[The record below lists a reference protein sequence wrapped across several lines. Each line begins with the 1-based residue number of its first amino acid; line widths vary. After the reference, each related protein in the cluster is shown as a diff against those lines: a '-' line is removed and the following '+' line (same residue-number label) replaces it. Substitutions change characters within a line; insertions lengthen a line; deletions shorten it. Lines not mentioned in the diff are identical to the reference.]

1 MNKTKHVA
9 ATVITTALVLLGV
22 TAPPALAGDGYKIA
36 GLVADKWTVGAMS
49 QTGEWYVW
57 GKRTLDPTKP
67 VRQLEPV
74 VSEPKGSDL
83 PTLPVQKFEKTSG
96 LGNIGVDS
104 LGYVYCTSY
113 SKNYMEEPE
122 GLNYNNFKQAD
133 TSICPDGDWGQV
145 SFFNDKK
152 IKYVASNSTGGFW
165 VANDTTIWGWGHQ
178 TSGALGIKP
187 QDRSQT
193 SPLRR
198 IVGVGVNDTPTR
210 IVQTS
215 LINAP
220 AIVNDKFESVSLSDF
235 YQQRANP
242 LEQALRKYVGIPIDS
257 DQDYK
262 STNIASEETAGFY
275 FVNEGGKL
283 KIRDVQHRPSTDH
296 GGVLTGSG
304 KRLVDDD
311 SILGEGIVEGLPD
324 TTNLKQ
330 LYFTSS
336 FALAVVG
343 SRTYIWGA
351 QDDGSSHEKSFV
363 SRMFT
368 TPHTVSSCGTSE
380 RGWMSGCFIAHAPE
394 DITSKLDGSVPVIG
408 GVHIRGG
415 ADDGLIRVVAANGK
429 EYSFDAVKGY
439 SSRNLGNVGS
449 PRQIRE
455 ISGYEVNSEGASSFC
470 GIYTDGTGFLA
481 DNSETNFVVKTF
493 TGRGGGQFLSV
504 GGVPGLG
511 GCQYTYTG
519 KFTDDIS
526 WNKILNRV
534 DYKPTAYT
542 DKAPQ
547 DLNGHVVQASYN
559 GSHPRLFLADFAEGR
574 FAYGAGTFWGYDV
587 YGNSILDEN
596 ANTVGTP
603 RQQHTGGFVSKFAP
617 ITSLHP
623 EITVNYNGAFLE
635 VVDQSNGE
643 GYMPGTFLDYTVV
656 QDGHEYGKE
665 SPLFD
670 AGKDKFTDP
679 LGSGVDSHLINIA
692 RWAGL
697 PAKES
702 TVTVTTKLR
711 DNVTTCTNGLCFA
724 TVKDSSPTLQ
734 VVSAETDVSGKY
746 KVVLELDRADS
757 SALLQGTTVKA
768 KTPDGVVYKTDWGSA
783 ACGMDFNKNW
793 LQKSVAGCTT
803 EPIEIIATGELIDKT
818 KPADIVFYASNP
830 LHEFKEPAGQTCPD
844 GVKYCVVAK
853 VPTAPGDINQIEPS
867 MTPVSIDPDGAVN
880 YELKLTN
887 NNKKLSTP
895 VFDLGMEAIGSN
907 NIKDADGSVS
917 KPNTEIF
924 DYPATVKVP
933 AINAGETWTG
943 TMKVKPKTG
952 VEFVRD
958 VSIAGLCFYKPF
970 SKKYCA
976 DPLLSWRKTP
986 RVEGGGS
993 LSAPSWS
1000 INTGFNNSSGLEY
1013 LTIDDAS
1020 PATFADGTKKHVIG
1034 KKEAGP
1040 VVVTAPA
1047 QNGPLTIPVTL
1058 YAPFYVDTFNLNLVD
1073 GSRLDAKLVPDGVTK
1088 DGKKAKFVL
1097 NVTNTGTGDSPALTW
1112 GLSMGDTYK
1121 GNPVFA
1127 EGFTEVDIT
1136 AGGTSQAATSS
1147 TWTPGAIKPGE
1158 SKQVTVLVD
1167 KGAAESP
1174 IDTWLQAG
1182 PQGRDCPG
1190 GAGCARINIGDVQA
1204 VLSSPEMLPAP
1215 GQEGTWVL
1223 KLSNLTEGDAFDVV
1237 VVSADSGDGSD
1248 LWQPKFV
1255 DPDGDEGPVKVS
1267 ADGKTVTVPKIAAGA
1282 TIGVNI
1288 LAQVKGGV
1296 SLQDG
1301 VKHTVRVSTLLSK
1314 TASKDTE
1321 VKDTSQLQVDLVDGG
1336 GEVVYGQPHTWKATI
1351 KNPTDK
1357 PVTGV
1362 KVEFSAS
1369 EHMKDL
1375 KLEGIDGTTWN
1386 VGDLAKGE
1394 TKTITLTATPVEDP
1408 SGKWTISGKAS
1419 STLLPTLDGCKA
1431 NEGLDA
1437 DDDRCDIVHVAPAG
1451 KLLVHA
1457 SVEGEP
1463 KAGEKALVKV
1473 TVQGPASG
1481 AKNILIKTG
1490 KGKWVKGK
1498 FPAGTTGDDTS
1509 WTIPEL
1515 GAGEKKTATIEVQ
1528 TGPDDVSIMVK
1539 VGKKLDP
1546 CVPNDDLSSDN
1557 DECDVAETKLGNG
1570 AKFDASTTLVKGDKA
1585 KAGQPV
1591 EWKIT
1596 IKNTGVST
1604 ADMKA
1609 TVANTPGMEGAKIVN
1624 ASKGKTVDKA
1634 WNIEKLQPGGE
1645 ATATIS
1651 MLAPAGMNRVE
1662 GSLNVAGGAQATIIS
1677 FKVDLTLPPAV
1688 PKVDVSTKWLRKDGT
1703 KDVWQVKVTN
1713 PGPGEATGIRIQ
1725 TGARD
1730 PEWGTPTVGEIRS
1743 NEWVLDQLP
1752 AGDSATV
1759 ELKTVG
1765 QDTVTV
1771 WANGGDRPTPPD
1783 GCGLESACS
1792 TGTIPDP
1799 TPAGVVVSKK
1809 YVDTTSV
1816 GDVWQITVKNVGAET
1831 AKDIQ
1836 IVDTIPGASW
1846 GVPTVGT
1853 IDSGMWQIGLLPA
1866 GGEATVQV
1874 TTNGVD
1880 SNQAY
1885 AQTRAGRDP
1894 GDCTEACAKTIRPKP
1909 DNNKGI
1915 PAGVKVSK
1923 AWQSKDKAGGD
1934 VWTVTVTNTNTTPV
1948 TDIKVRDTV
1957 KGATFA
1963 PTPRIGKI
1971 VDGAWVIDLLPAG
1984 QIVTNLV
1991 TTKGVDS
1998 NLAYVE
2004 TNEGRPGIVDA
2015 QSCADEGCAVA
2026 ATPVGKIPDTV
2037 KVTKTFTKTVD
2048 GVDVWQVTVTNTGS
2062 KPVANVTVVDA
2073 VKDATWV
2080 KTGGIT
2086 VDGNRATLGT
2096 LPAGGTKQLQVKTR
2110 NVGEN
2115 FAWVE
2120 TGGQRTVS
2128 SAGDCVAACGAAKKP
2143 KPTDPLSKIMLK
2155 AGEATQSEKNLS
2167 WQVTVTNNG
2176 AAPVEGVNIRVSLP
2190 LDNLRIETSASG
2202 TGRGKPGVSNVP
2214 VSNVVPTGGGAGMAT
2229 AWSKPENGGGSGM
2242 ATGVET
2248 GATQALQTGEK
2259 TVSKTLTLPVGD
2271 TTVTVSGT
2279 RVSDGPVSGPV
2290 WVGDKTVPTNCT
2302 GSCVVLSASGVKKDE
2317 SRPSQS
2323 PSPEVSNPGT
2333 VDNNDSGDS
2342 NGSGSDTAA
2351 DGQDTGF
2358 GGAGIQGAS
2367 PIAGGGSGGGLA
2379 VTGANVETL
2388 TPWILFLLSNGLI
2401 VVWRAR
2407 CRNVRKTSRTQ

>member
-1 MNKTKHVA
+1 MNKTKRTA
-9 ATVITTALVLLGV
+9 ATVIATALVLLGV
-22 TAPPALAGDGYKIA
+22 SAPPALAGDGYKIA

-57 GKRTLDPTKP
+57 GKRTFDPTKP

-74 VSEPKGSDL
+74 VSEPNISLPSVL
-83 PTLPVQKFEKTSG
+83 PTKTFKTASG
-96 LGNIGVDS
+96 IGNIGIDATGS
-104 LGYVYCTSY
+104 VYCTSL
-113 SKNYMEEPE
+113 SKEYTEEPE

-133 TSICPDGDWGQV
+133 TSICPYGDWGQV

-165 VANDTTIWGWGHQ
+165 AANDTTIWGWGHQ

-187 QDRSQT
+187 QDRSKN

-198 IVGVGVNDTPTR
+198 IVGVGASNRPAR

-215 LINAP
+215 FLNAP
-220 AIVNDKFESVSLSDF
+220 TIVNEKFESVSLSDF
-235 YQQRANP
+235 YQHRADP
-242 LEQALRKYVGIPIDS
+242 AEQAAHKYVGVPLDS

-283 KIRDVQHRPSTDH
+283 KIRDVQDRRSTDH
-296 GGVLTGSG
+296 GAVLTGGGNELFSG
-304 KRLVDDD
+304 DK
-311 SILGEGIVEGLPD
+311 ILGEGTVEGLPD

-330 LYFTSS
+330 LYFTST
-336 FALAVVG
+336 FALATIG
-343 SRTYIWGA
+343 ARTYIWGA
-351 QDDGSSHEKSFV
+351 QDDGSFHDKSFV

-368 TPHTVSSCGTSE
+368 TPHTVSYCGNSK
-380 RGWMSGCFIAHAPE
+380 GSSMSGCFIAHAPE
-394 DITSKLDGSVPVIG
+394 DITSKLDGSVPVVG

-415 ADDGLIRVVAANGK
+415 ATTGLIRVVAANGK

-449 PRQIRE
+449 PKPIRE
-455 ISGYEVNSEGASSFC
+455 ISGYDVDSEGASSFC

-481 DNSETNFVVKTF
+481 DKDHTNFGVKTF
-493 TGRGGGQFLSV
+493 AGRDGGQFLSV
-504 GGVPGLG
+504 GGTNIG

-526 WNKILNRV
+526 WNRV
-534 DYKPTAYT
+534 LGRVEYKPTAHT
-542 DKAPQ
+542 VDAPSE
-547 DLNGHVVQASYN
+547 LNGHVVQASYN
-559 GSHPRLFLADFAEGR
+559 GNHPRLFMADFAEGR
-574 FAYGAGTFWGYDV
+574 FVYGAGSFRAYDV

-596 ANTVGTP
+596 ANTVGVP

-617 ITSLHP
+617 ITSLYP
-623 EITVNYNGAFLE
+623 RIEVQYNLAHIN

-643 GYMPGTFLDYTVV
+643 GYMPGTFLDYTVT
-656 QDGHEYGKE
+656 QDGIEYGKE
-665 SPLFD
+665 TPLFD
-670 AGKDKFTDP
+670 AGKDKMTDP
-679 LGSGVDSHLINIA
+679 WGSGVDSHSIDVV

-702 TVTVTTKLR
+702 TVSVTTKIR
-711 DNVTTCTNGLCFA
+711 DNVTTCTNGQCFA

-734 VVSAETDVSGKY
+734 VVSAETDTSGRY

-757 SALLQGTTVKA
+757 AALLQGTTVTA
-768 KTPDGVVYKTDWGSA
+768 KTPDGAVSSTDWENAG
-783 ACGMDFNKNW
+783 CGRSNTEKEWVQRGTSTD
-793 LQKSVAGCTT
+793 CTT
-803 EPIEIIATGELIDKT
+803 EPIEIVATGQLADKT
-818 KPADIVFYASNP
+818 KPTDVVFYASNP
-830 LHEFKEPAGQTCPD
+830 LHKFPEPDGQECPD

-867 MTPVSIDPDGAVN
+867 MAPVSIDPDGAVN
-880 YELKLTN
+880 YELKLVN
-887 NNKKLSTP
+887 NNAKLSTP
-895 VFDLGMEAIGSN
+895 VFDLGMELSGSSEV
-907 NIKDADGSVS
+907 KDAGESVS
-917 KPNTEIF
+917 KPNSEVF
-924 DYPATVKVP
+924 DYPETVKVP
-933 AINAGETWTG
+933 AIRAGEKWVG
-943 TMKVKPKTG
+943 TFKLKPKIG
-952 VEFVRD
+952 VELVGD
-958 VSIAGLCFYKPF
+958 VSIWGLCFYEPF

-976 DPLLSWRKTP
+976 EPLRSERNTP
-986 RVEGGGS
+986 RFEGGGS

-1000 INTGFNNSSGLEY
+1000 INVSRNNSSGLEY

-1047 QNGPLTIPVTL
+1047 QNGPLTVPVTL
-1058 YAPFYVDTFNLNLVD
+1058 YAPFYVGKFNLNLVD
-1073 GSRLDAKLVPDGVTK
+1073 ASRLDAKLTPDGVTK
-1088 DGKKAKFVL
+1088 DGKRAKFVL
-1097 NVTNTGTGDSPALTW
+1097 NVTNTGTGDSPVLTW

-1136 AGGTSQAATSS
+1136 AGGTSQAATSP
-1147 TWTPGAIKPGE
+1147 TWAPGAIKPGE

-1182 PQGRDCPG
+1182 PQGRTCPG
-1190 GAGCARINIGDVQA
+1190 GAGCARLNIGDVQA

-1215 GQEGTWVL
+1215 GKEGTWVL
-1223 KLSNLTEGDAFDVV
+1223 QLSNTTKGDAYDVT

-1255 DPDGDEGPVKVS
+1255 DPDGEEGPIVVS
-1267 ADGKTVTVPKIAAGA
+1267 PDGKTVTVPKIAAGA
-1282 TIGVNI
+1282 TVGVNI

-1301 VKHTVRVSTLLSK
+1301 VKHTVRVSSLLSK
-1314 TASKDTE
+1314 TADKDTE
-1321 VKDTSQLQVDLVDGG
+1321 VKDTSQLLIDLVDGG

-1362 KVEFSAS
+1362 KIEFTTSQN
-1369 EHMKDL
+1369 MKDL
-1375 KLEGIDGTTWN
+1375 KLEGVDGTTWN
-1386 VGDLAKGE
+1386 VGDMAKGE
-1394 TKTITLTATPVEDP
+1394 TKTITLTATPIEDP
-1408 SGKWTISGKAS
+1408 SGVWTISGKAS

-1437 DDDRCDIVHVAPAG
+1437 DDDRCDIIHVAPAG

-1457 SVEGEP
+1457 IVEGEP
-1463 KAGEKALVKV
+1463 KAGEKAIVKV
-1473 TVQGPASG
+1473 SVKGPAGG
-1481 AKNILIKTG
+1481 AKNVLIKTG
-1490 KGKWVKGK
+1490 KGKWVK
-1498 FPAGTTGDDTS
+1498 FPEGTTGDDAS

-1515 GAGEKKTATIEVQ
+1515 KPGEQKTATIEVQ
-1528 TGPDDVSIMVK
+1528 TGPDDMSVEVK

-1546 CVPNDDLSSDN
+1546 CMPNDDLSSDG
-1557 DECDVAETKLGNG
+1557 DECDVAEAKLGNG

-1591 EWKIT
+1591 EWKIS

-1609 TVANTPGMEGAKIVN
+1609 TVANTPGMEGAKIVD

-1634 WNIEKLQPGGE
+1634 WSIEKLQPGGE
-1645 ATATIS
+1645 ATATIT

-1677 FKVDLTLPPAV
+1677 FKVDLTLPPTV

-1713 PGPGEATGIRIQ
+1713 PGPEEATSIRIQ
-1725 TGARD
+1725 TGAKN
-1730 PEWGTPTVGEIRS
+1730 PEWGTPTVGEIRG
-1743 NEWVLDQLP
+1743 NEWALDRLP

-1759 ELKTVG
+1759 ELKTSG
-1765 QDTVTV
+1765 QDNVTV
-1771 WANGGDRPTPPD
+1771 WANGGNRPTPPD
-1783 GCGLESACS
+1783 GCGTEAACS

-1799 TPAGVVVSKK
+1799 TPAGIDVSKK
-1809 YVDTTSV
+1809 YVDTTSG
-1816 GDVWQITVKNVGAET
+1816 GDVWQITVKNTGNGP
-1831 AKDIQ
+1831 AKNIQ
-1836 IVDTIPGASW
+1836 IVDTVPGASW
-1846 GVPTVGT
+1846 GTPTVGN
-1853 IDSGMWQIGLLPA
+1853 IDSGVWQIGLLPA

-1874 TTNGVD
+1874 TTRGAD

-1885 AQTRAGRDP
+1885 AQNMPGRDP
-1894 GDCTEACAKTIRPKP
+1894 GDCTQACAKTIKPKP
-1909 DNNKGI
+1909 EDNKGV
-1915 PAGVKVSK
+1915 PVGVKVSK
-1923 AWQSKDKAGGD
+1923 TWQSKDKTGD

-1948 TDIKVRDTV
+1948 ADIKIRDTV

-1963 PTPRIGKI
+1963 PNPRIGKI
-1971 VDGAWVIDLLPAG
+1971 VGDTWVIDTLPAG

-2004 TNEGRPGIVDA
+2004 TSEGRPGIVDA
-2015 QSCADEGCAVA
+2015 QSCTDEGCATA
-2026 ATPVGKIPDTV
+2026 STPAGKIPDTV
-2037 KVTKTFTKTVD
+2037 KVTKTFTKTQD
-2048 GVDVWQVTVTNTGS
+2048 GVDVWTVTVTNTGS
-2062 KPVANVTVVDA
+2062 KPVTGVVVVDA

-2080 KTGGIT
+2080 KTSGVT
-2086 VDGNRATLGT
+2086 VEGNRATLGT
-2096 LPAGGTKQLQVKTR
+2096 LPAGGTKQLQVKTK
-2110 NVGEN
+2110 NVAEN

-2120 TGGQRTVS
+2120 TGGQRKIS
-2128 SAGDCVAACGAAKKP
+2128 SVGDCVASCGAAKKP
-2143 KPTDPLSKIMLK
+2143 KPTDPLSKIVLK
-2155 AGEATQSEKNLS
+2155 AGEATQSGKDLS
-2167 WQVTVTNNG
+2167 WRVTVTNSG
-2176 AAPVEGVNIRVSLP
+2176 TTPVEGANIRVALP
-2190 LDNLRIETSASG
+2190 LDNLRIDSG
-2202 TGRGKPGVSNVP
+2202 TPGTGGGKPSMSSVP
-2214 VSNVVPTGGGAGMAT
+2214 VVGRTPTGGGAGMAT

-2242 ATGVET
+2242 ATGAET
-2248 GATQALQTGEK
+2248 GTTQALQTGGK

-2279 RVSDGPVSGPV
+2279 RVSDGPVSGPI
-2290 WVGDKTVPTNCT
+2290 WVGDATVPTNCA
-2302 GSCVVLSASGVKKDE
+2302 GSCTVLSAPGAKKKDE
-2317 SRPSQS
+2317 PQPSQS
-2323 PSPEVSNPGT
+2323 PTPDTSNPEATG
-2333 VDNNDSGDS
+2333 NNSD
-2342 NGSGSDTAA
+2342 GSGSDTGTTG
-2351 DGQDTGF
+2351 GQATEF

-2367 PIAGGGSGGGLA
+2367 PVSGGGSGGGLA
-2379 VTGANVETL
+2379 VTGANIETL
-2388 TPWILFLLSNGLI
+2388 TPWILFLLCNGLI
-2401 VVWRAR
+2401 VVWRTR
-2407 CRNVRKTSRTQ
+2407 RRNVEKLSRTQ

>member
-22 TAPPALAGDGYKIA
+22 SAPPALAGDGYKIA

-57 GKRTLDPTKP
+57 GKRTLDPSKP

-74 VSEPKGSDL
+74 VSEPKISLPSVL
-83 PTLPVQKFEKTSG
+83 PTKTFKTASG
-96 LGNIGVDS
+96 IGNIGIDATGS
-104 LGYVYCTSY
+104 VYCTSL
-113 SKNYMEEPE
+113 SKEYTEEPE
-122 GLNYNNFKQAD
+122 GLNFNNFKQAD
-133 TSICPDGDWGQV
+133 TSVCPYGDWGWV
-145 SFFNDKK
+145 SFFNGKN

-165 VANDTTIWGWGHQ
+165 AANDTTIWGWGHQ
-178 TSGALGIKP
+178 TSGSLGLKP
-187 QDRSQT
+187 ST
-193 SPLRR
+193 ATPSPLRR
-198 IVGVGVNDTPTR
+198 IVGTGDLKPTR
-210 IVQTS
+210 IIQTS
-215 LINAP
+215 FLNAP
-220 AIVNDKFESVSLSDF
+220 TIVNDKFESASLSDF
-235 YQQRANP
+235 YRHRADP
-242 LEQALRKYVGIPIDS
+242 TWQIAQKYVGVPLDAN
-257 DQDYK
+257 QDYK
-262 STNIASEETAGFY
+262 STELSTDETAGFY

-283 KIRDVQHRPSTDH
+283 KIRDVQGRRRTDH
-296 GGVLTGSG
+296 GAVLTGTG
-304 KRLVDDD
+304 DETAYYD
-311 SILGEGIVEGLPD
+311 SIFGEGTVAGLPD
-324 TTNLKQ
+324 TTSLKQ
-330 LYFTSS
+330 LYFTSN
-336 FALAVVG
+336 FALAVIG
-343 SRTYIWGA
+343 GRTYIWGA
-351 QDDGSSHEKSFV
+351 QDDGIFHRKDFV

-368 TPHTVSSCGTSE
+368 TPHTVSHCGHSVSSLF
-380 RGWMSGCFIAHAPE
+380 MAGCFIAHAPE
-394 DITSKLDGSVPVIG
+394 DITSKLDGSVPVVG

-415 ADDGLIRVVAANGK
+415 ADDGLIRVVGVNGK

-449 PRQIRE
+449 PKRIRE
-455 ISGYEVNSEGASSFC
+455 ISGYDVDSEGGSSFC
-470 GIYTDGTGFLA
+470 GIYADGTGFLA
-481 DNSETNFVVKTF
+481 DKDSTNFEVKTF
-493 TGRGGGQFLSV
+493 TGRGGGQFLTV
-504 GGVPGLG
+504 GGANIG

-526 WNKILNRV
+526 WSQTSNRIV
-534 DYKPTAYT
+534 YKPTAYT
-542 DKAPQ
+542 DDAPQ

-559 GSHPRLFLADFAEGR
+559 GHHPRLFMADFAEGR
-574 FAYGAGTFWGYDV
+574 FVYGAGGFRTYDV

-596 ANTVGTP
+596 ANTARQP

-623 EITVNYNGAFLE
+623 EITVAYNRAHIR
-635 VVDQSNGE
+635 VKDQSNGE
-643 GYMPGTFLDYTVV
+643 GYMPGTILDYTVV
-656 QDGHEYGKE
+656 QDGIEYGKE

-670 AGKDKFTDP
+670 AGKEKMTES
-679 LGSGVDSHLINIA
+679 LGSEGLSHVIDIA
-692 RWAGL
+692 KWAKL
-697 PAKES
+697 PAKEA

-746 KVVLELDRADS
+746 KVVLKLDRADS
-757 SALLQGTTVKA
+757 AALLQGTTVRA
-768 KTPDGVVYKTDWGSA
+768 KTPDGVVYKTDWKNSG
-783 ACGMDFNKNW
+783 CGMVSEKNW
-793 LQKSVAGCTT
+793 VQRGEGTDCTSK
-803 EPIEIIATGELIDKT
+803 PIELVATGELIDKT

-830 LHEFKEPAGQTCPD
+830 LHEFKEPTGQACPD

-867 MTPVSIDPDGAVN
+867 IAPVSIDPDGAVN
-880 YELKLTN
+880 YELKLVN

-895 VFDLGMEAIGSN
+895 VFDLGMELNGSS
-907 NIKDADGSVS
+907 NIKEAGESVR
-917 KPNTEIF
+917 KPSSEIF

-943 TMKVKPKTG
+943 TVKVKPKTG
-952 VEFVRD
+952 VELVGD
-958 VSIAGLCFYKPF
+958 ASISGLCFYQPF

-976 DPLLSWRKTP
+976 DPLISLRKTP
-986 RVEGGGS
+986 RFEGGGS

-1000 INTGFNNSSGLEY
+1000 INISGNNFSGLEY

-1040 VVVTAPA
+1040 VVVKAPA
-1047 QNGPLTIPVTL
+1047 QNGPLTVPVTL

-1097 NVTNTGTGDSPALTW
+1097 NVTNTGTGDSPTLTW

-1121 GNPVFA
+1121 GSPVFA

-1136 AGGTSQAATSS
+1136 AGGTSQAVTSS

-1204 VLSSPEMLPAP
+1204 VLSSPDMLPAP

-1223 KLSNLTEGDAFDVV
+1223 QLSNLTEGDAFDVV

-1255 DPDGDEGPVKVS
+1255 DPDGDEGPIVV
-1267 ADGKTVTVPKIAAGA
+1267 APDGKTVTVPKIAAGA
-1282 TIGVNI
+1282 TVGVNI

-1314 TASKDTE
+1314 TANKDTE
-1321 VKDTSQLQVDLVDGG
+1321 AKDTSQLQVDLVDGG

-1419 STLLPTLDGCKA
+1419 STLLPTLDGCRA

-1473 TVQGPASG
+1473 TVQGPAGG
-1481 AKNILIKTG
+1481 AKNVLIKTS
-1490 KGKWVKGK
+1490 KGQWVKGK

-1515 GAGEKKTATIEVQ
+1515 GAGEKKTALIEVQ
-1528 TGPDDVSIMVK
+1528 TGPDDVSVTVK

-1634 WNIEKLQPGGE
+1634 WSIEKLQPGGE

-1703 KDVWQVKVTN
+1703 KDVWRVKVTN
-1713 PGPGEATGIRIQ
+1713 PGPEEATNIRIQ

-1743 NEWVLDQLP
+1743 NEWVLDRLP

-1783 GCGLESACS
+1783 GCGTEAACS

-1809 YVDTTSV
+1809 YVDATSA
-1816 GDVWQITVKNVGAET
+1816 GDVWQITVKNTGSET

-1836 IVDTIPGASW
+1836 VVDSVPGASW

-1853 IDSGMWQIGLLPA
+1853 IDSGVWQIGLLPA

-1874 TTNGVD
+1874 TTSGTD

-1885 AQTRAGRDP
+1885 AQSRAGRDP
-1894 GDCTEACAKTIRPKP
+1894 GDCTEACAKTVRPKP

-1923 AWQSKDKAGGD
+1923 AWQSKDNTGGD

-1948 TDIKVRDTV
+1948 TDIRIRDTV

-2004 TNEGRPGIVDA
+2004 TNDGRPGIVDA

-2026 ATPVGKIPDTV
+2026 ATPAGKIPDTV
-2037 KVTKTFTKTVD
+2037 KVTKTFVKTQD

-2062 KPVANVTVVDA
+2062 KPVAGVTVVDA

-2080 KTGGIT
+2080 KTGGVT

-2110 NVGEN
+2110 NVSEN

-2167 WQVTVTNNG
+2167 WQVTVTNSG
-2176 AAPVEGVNIRVSLP
+2176 TTPVPGVNIRVSLP

-2214 VSNVVPTGGGAGMAT
+2214 VSNVVSTGGGAGMAT
-2229 AWSKPENGGGSGM
+2229 AWSKPEGGGSGM

-2279 RVSDGPVSGPV
+2279 RVGDGPVSGPV

-2317 SRPSQS
+2317 PRPSQS

-2342 NGSGSDTAA
+2342 NGSGSDTAT

-2367 PIAGGGSGGGLA
+2367 PISGGGSGGGLA

-2388 TPWILFLLSNGLI
+2388 TPWILFLLANGLI

-2407 CRNVRKTSRTQ
+2407 RRNVEKTSRTQ

>member
-74 VSEPKGSDL
+74 VSEPNISLPSVL
-83 PTLPVQKFEKTSG
+83 PTKTFKTASG
-96 LGNIGVDS
+96 IGNIGIDATGS
-104 LGYVYCTSY
+104 VYCTSL
-113 SKNYMEEPE
+113 SKEYTEEPE
-122 GLNYNNFKQAD
+122 GLNFNNFKQAD
-133 TSICPDGDWGQV
+133 TSVCPYGDWGWV
-145 SFFNDKK
+145 SFFNGKN

-165 VANDTTIWGWGHQ
+165 AANDTTIWGWGHQ
-178 TSGALGIKP
+178 TSGSLGLKP
-187 QDRSQT
+187 ST
-193 SPLRR
+193 TTPSPLRR
-198 IVGVGVNDTPTR
+198 IAGTSDLKPTR
-210 IVQTS
+210 IIQTS
-215 LINAP
+215 FLNAP
-220 AIVNDKFESVSLSDF
+220 TIVNDKFESASLSDF
-235 YQQRANP
+235 YRHRADP
-242 LEQALRKYVGIPIDS
+242 TWQIALKYVGVPLDAN
-257 DQDYK
+257 QDYK
-262 STNIASEETAGFY
+262 STELSIDETAGFY

-283 KIRDVQHRPSTDH
+283 KIRDVQGRRRTDH
-296 GGVLTGSG
+296 GAVLTGIG
-304 KRLVDDD
+304 DEPAYYD
-311 SILGEGIVEGLPD
+311 SILGEGTVAGLPD

-330 LYFTSS
+330 LYFTSN
-336 FALAVVG
+336 FALAVIG
-343 SRTYIWGA
+343 GRTFIWGA
-351 QDDGSSHEKSFV
+351 QDDGSFHEKSFV
-363 SRMFT
+363 SKMFT
-368 TPHTVSSCGTSE
+368 TPHTVSHCGHSTSSLF
-380 RGWMSGCFIAHAPE
+380 MTGCFIAHAPE
-394 DITSKLDGSVPVIG
+394 DITSKLDGSTPVVG

-415 ADDGLIRVVAANGK
+415 AENGLIRVVGENGK

-455 ISGYEVNSEGASSFC
+455 ISGYDVNSEGASSFC

-481 DNSETNFVVKTF
+481 DKDGTNFEVKTF

-504 GGVPGLG
+504 GGANIS

-542 DKAPQ
+542 ADAPQ

-559 GSHPRLFLADFAEGR
+559 GHHPRLFMADFSGKR
-574 FAYGAGTFWGYDV
+574 YVYGAGGFRTYDV

-596 ANTVGTP
+596 ANTVRQP
-603 RQQHTGGFVSKFAP
+603 RQQHTGGLVSKFAP
-617 ITSLHP
+617 ITNLYP
-623 EITVNYNGAFLE
+623 RIEVDYNRAHIR
-635 VVDQSNGE
+635 VQDQSDGE
-643 GYMPGTFLDYTVV
+643 KYMPGTFLDYTVT
-656 QDGHEYGKE
+656 QDGIEYGRE
-665 SPLFD
+665 NPLFD
-670 AGKDKFTDP
+670 AGKDKMTDP
-679 LGSGVDSHLINIA
+679 LGSGVDSHLIDIA
-692 RWAGL
+692 KWAKL

-711 DNVTTCTNGLCFA
+711 DNVTTCTNGSCFA

-734 VVSAETDVSGKY
+734 VVSAETDTSGKY
-746 KVVLELDRADS
+746 KVVLRLDRADS

-768 KTPDGVVYKTDWGSA
+768 KTPDGVVYKTDWGST

-803 EPIEIIATGELIDKT
+803 KPIEIVATGELIDKT
-818 KPADIVFYASNP
+818 KPADVVFYASNP
-830 LHEFKEPAGQTCPD
+830 LHEFPEPDGQTCPD

-867 MTPVSIDPDGAVN
+867 MAPVSIDPDGAVN

-895 VFDLGMEAIGSN
+895 VFDLGMEFNGTTGVEGASEY
-907 NIKDADGSVS
+907 
-917 KPNTEIF
+917 KPNNEIF

-952 VEFVRD
+952 VELAGD
-958 VSIAGLCFYKPF
+958 ASIAGLCFYKPF

-976 DPLLSWRKTP
+976 DPLISLRKTP
-986 RVEGGGS
+986 RFEGGGS

-1000 INTGFNNSSGLEY
+1000 INTDRNNYSGLEY

-1040 VVVTAPA
+1040 VVVKAPA

-1058 YAPFYVDTFNLNLVD
+1058 YAPFYVGTFNLNLVD
-1073 GSRLDAKLVPDGVTK
+1073 ASRLDAKLVPDGVTK

-1136 AGGTSQAATSS
+1136 AGGASQATTSP
-1147 TWTPGAIKPGE
+1147 TWAPGAIKPGE

-1190 GAGCARINIGDVQA
+1190 GAGCARISIGDVQA

-1223 KLSNLTEGDAFDVV
+1223 QLSNTTKGDAYDVV

-1255 DPDGDEGPVKVS
+1255 DPDGEEGPVVVS
-1267 ADGKTVTVPKIAAGA
+1267 ADGKTVTIPKVSAGA
-1282 TIGVNI
+1282 TVGVNI

-1321 VKDTSQLQVDLVDGG
+1321 VKDTSQLLVDLADSG

-1351 KNPTDK
+1351 KNPTEK

-1362 KVEFSAS
+1362 KVEFTTSQS
-1369 EHMKDL
+1369 MKDL
-1375 KLEGIDGTTWN
+1375 KLDGIDGTTWN
-1386 VGDLAKGE
+1386 VGDMAKGE

-1408 SGKWTISGKAS
+1408 SGVWTISGKAS
-1419 STLLPTLDGCKA
+1419 STLLPTLDGCRA

-1437 DDDRCDIVHVAPAG
+1437 DDDRCDIIHVAPAG

-1457 SVEGEP
+1457 IVQGEP

-1473 TVQGPASG
+1473 SVQGPASG
-1481 AKNILIKTG
+1481 AKNVLIKTSN
-1490 KGKWVKGK
+1490 GKWVKGK

-1515 GAGEKKTATIEVQ
+1515 GAGEKNTATIEVQ
-1528 TGPDDVSIMVK
+1528 TGPDDVSVTVK

-1546 CVPNDDLSSDN
+1546 CVSNDDLSSDS
-1557 DECDVAETKLGNG
+1557 DECDVAEAKLGNG
-1570 AKFDASTTLVKGDKA
+1570 AKFDASTVLVKGDKA

-1609 TVANTPGMEGAKIVN
+1609 TVSSTPGMEGAKIVD

-1634 WNIEKLQPGGE
+1634 WSIEKLQPGGE

-1677 FKVDLTLPPAV
+1677 FKVDLTLPPKV

-1713 PGPGEATGIRIQ
+1713 PGPEDATDIRIQ

-1730 PEWGTPTVGEIRS
+1730 PEWGTPTVGAIRGS
-1743 NEWVLDQLP
+1743 EWVLDRLP
-1752 AGDSATV
+1752 ARDSATV

-1765 QDTVTV
+1765 QDDVTV

-1783 GCGLESACS
+1783 GCGTEAACS

-1799 TPAGVVVSKK
+1799 TPAGIGVSKK
-1809 YVDTTSV
+1809 YVDTTSA
-1816 GDVWQITVKNVGAET
+1816 GDVWQITVKNTGNES
-1831 AKDIQ
+1831 AKNIQ
-1836 IVDTIPGASW
+1836 IVDTVPDASW
-1846 GVPTVGT
+1846 GVPTVGNT
-1853 IDSGMWQIGLLPA
+1853 DSGVWQIGLLPA

-1874 TTNGVD
+1874 TTKGAD

-1885 AQTRAGRDP
+1885 AQTREGRDP
-1894 GDCTEACAKTIRPKP
+1894 EDCTKACAKTERPKP

-1923 AWQSKDKAGGD
+1923 AWQSKDKTGGD
-1934 VWTVTVTNTNTTPV
+1934 VWAVTVTNTNTTPV
-1948 TDIKVRDTV
+1948 TDIKIRDTV

-1971 VDGAWVIDLLPAG
+1971 VDGVWVIDLLPAG

-2004 TNEGRPGIVDA
+2004 TSEGRPGIVDA
-2015 QSCADEGCAVA
+2015 QSCTDEGCAA
-2026 ATPVGKIPDTV
+2026 ASTPAGKIPDTV
-2037 KVTKTFTKTVD
+2037 KVTKTFTKTQD
-2048 GVDVWQVTVTNTGS
+2048 GVDVWTVTVTNTGN
-2062 KPVANVTVVDA
+2062 KPVVGVTVVDA
-2073 VKDATWV
+2073 VKDANWV
-2080 KTGGIT
+2080 KTSGVT
-2086 VDGNRATLGT
+2086 VEGNRATLGT
-2096 LPAGGTKQLQVKTR
+2096 LPAGGTKQLQVKTK
-2110 NVGEN
+2110 NVSEN

-2120 TGGQRTVS
+2120 TGGQRTIS
-2128 SAGDCVAACGAAKKP
+2128 SVGDCVTACGVAKKP
-2143 KPTDPLSKIMLK
+2143 KPTDPLAKIVLK
-2155 AGEATQSEKNLS
+2155 TGEPTQSGKTLS
-2167 WQVTVTNNG
+2167 WKVTVTNNG
-2176 AAPVEGVNIRVSLP
+2176 TTPVEGANIHVSLP
-2190 LDNLRIETSASG
+2190 LENLRIEAGDASG
-2202 TGRGKPGVSNVP
+2202 TSGGKPSMSNVP
-2214 VSNVVPTGGGAGMAT
+2214 VAGKTPMGGGAGMST
-2229 AWSKPENGGGSGM
+2229 AWSKPEGGGSGM
-2242 ATGVET
+2242 ATGVDT
-2248 GATQALQTGEK
+2248 GVTQALQAGGK
-2259 TVSKTLTLPVGD
+2259 TVSKTVSLPVGD
-2271 TTVTVSGT
+2271 TTVTVTGI

-2290 WVGDKTVPTNCT
+2290 WVGDTTVPTNCAGACT
-2302 GSCVVLSASGVKKDE
+2302 VLSAPGVKKDE
-2317 SRPSQS
+2317 PQPSQS
-2323 PSPEVSNPGT
+2323 PSPEVSAPET
-2333 VDNNDSGDS
+2333 VDNNSSD
-2342 NGSGSDTAA
+2342 SDTGTTG
-2351 DGQDTGF
+2351 GQATEF
-2358 GGAGIQGAS
+2358 GGSGIQGAS
-2367 PIAGGGSGGGLA
+2367 PVSGGGSGGGLA

-2388 TPWILFLLSNGLI
+2388 TPWILFLLANGLI
-2401 VVWRAR
+2401 IVWR
-2407 CRNVRKTSRTQ
+2407 VRRRSVEKMSRTQ

>member
-9 ATVITTALVLLGV
+9 ATIIATALILFGV

-74 VSEPKGSDL
+74 VSEPNISLPSVL
-83 PTLPVQKFEKTSG
+83 PTKTFKTASG
-96 LGNIGVDS
+96 IGNIGIDATGS
-104 LGYVYCTSY
+104 VYCTSL
-113 SKNYMEEPE
+113 SKEYTEEPE
-122 GLNYNNFKQAD
+122 GLNFNNFKQAD
-133 TSICPDGDWGQV
+133 TSVCPYGDWGWV
-145 SFFNDKK
+145 SFFNDKN

-165 VANDTTIWGWGHQ
+165 AANDTTIWGWGHQ
-178 TSGALGIKP
+178 TSGALGLKP
-187 QDRSQT
+187 ST
-193 SPLRR
+193 TPPSPLRR
-198 IVGVGVNDTPTR
+198 IVGTGNHLKPAR
-210 IVQTS
+210 IIQTS
-215 LINAP
+215 FLNAP

-235 YQQRANP
+235 YQHRADP
-242 LEQALRKYVGIPIDS
+242 LEQAAHKYVGVPLDAN
-257 DQDYK
+257 QDYK
-262 STNIASEETAGFY
+262 STGLSADETAGFY

-283 KIRDVQHRPSTDH
+283 KIRDVQGRRSTDH
-296 GGVLTGSG
+296 GAVLTGIG
-304 KRLVDDD
+304 KELFSKD
-311 SILGEGIVEGLPD
+311 SILGDGVVEGLPD

-330 LYFTSS
+330 LYFTSN
-336 FALAVVG
+336 FALAVIG

-351 QDDGSSHEKSFV
+351 QDDGSSHDKSFV
-363 SRMFT
+363 TRMFT
-368 TPHTVSSCGTSE
+368 TPHTVSYCGNNKGSF
-380 RGWMSGCFIAHAPE
+380 MSGCFIAHAPE
-394 DITSKLDGSVPVIG
+394 DITSKLDGSVPVVG
-408 GVHIRGG
+408 GVHIRGD
-415 ADDGLIRVVAANGK
+415 ATKGLIRVVGVNGK

-455 ISGYEVNSEGASSFC
+455 ISGYDVNSEGASSFC

-481 DNSETNFVVKTF
+481 DSSETNFVVKTF

-504 GGVPGLG
+504 GGATGLG

-519 KFTDDIS
+519 KFTEDIS
-526 WNKILNRV
+526 WNNTLNRV
-534 DYKPTAYT
+534 KYEPTANT

-559 GSHPRLFLADFAEGR
+559 GHHPRLFMADFAEGR
-574 FAYGAGTFWGYDV
+574 FVYGAGDFRTYDV

-596 ANTVGTP
+596 ANTVRQP
-603 RQQHTGGFVSKFAP
+603 RQQHTGEFVSKFAP
-617 ITSLHP
+617 ITNLRAKIEVQYNAAH
-623 EITVNYNGAFLE
+623 ITVE
-635 VVDQSNGE
+635 DQSNGE

-656 QDGHEYGKE
+656 QDGHEYDKE
-665 SPLFD
+665 NPLFD
-670 AGKDKFTDP
+670 AGKDRMIDP
-679 LGSGVDSHLINIA
+679 FNSGVSSHTINVA
-692 RWAGL
+692 RWANL

-711 DNVTTCTNGLCFA
+711 DNVTTCTNGVCFA

-734 VVSAETDVSGKY
+734 VVSAETDVTGKY
-746 KVVLELDRADS
+746 KVVLKLDRTDS
-757 SALLQGTTVKA
+757 AALLQGTTVKA
-768 KTPDGVVYKTDWGSA
+768 KTPDGAVSSIEWKSNG
-783 ACGMDFNKNW
+783 CGYEGLEKEW
-793 LQKSVAGCTT
+793 LQRGTSTDCTT
-803 EPIEIIATGELIDKT
+803 KPIEIVTTGRLEDKT
-818 KPADIVFYASNP
+818 KPADVVFYASNP
-830 LHEFKEPAGQTCPD
+830 LHAFPEPDGQACPD

-853 VPTAPGDINQIEPS
+853 IPTAPGDINQIEPS
-867 MTPVSIDPDGAVN
+867 MTPASIDSDGAVN
-880 YELKLTN
+880 YELKLVN
-887 NNKKLSTP
+887 NNAKLSTP
-895 VFDLGMEAIGSN
+895 VFDLGMEFSGNSN
-907 NIKDADGSVS
+907 VKNGGGSVS
-917 KPNTEIF
+917 KPNSEVF
-924 DYPATVKVP
+924 DYPLSVKAP
-933 AINAGETWTG
+933 AINAGQTWVG
-943 TMKVKPKTG
+943 TVKVKPKTG
-952 VEFVRD
+952 MELVGDVR
-958 VSIAGLCFYKPF
+958 IWGLCFYKPF

-976 DPLLSWRKTP
+976 EPLRSERSTP
-986 RVEGGGS
+986 RFEGGGS

-1000 INTGFNNSSGLEY
+1000 INTDRNNASGLEY

-1020 PATFADGTKKHVIG
+1020 PATFADGTRKRVIG

-1040 VVVTAPA
+1040 VVVKAPA

-1058 YAPFYVDTFNLNLVD
+1058 YAPFYTGTFNLNLVD
-1073 GSRLDAKLVPDGVTK
+1073 ASRLDAKLVPDGVTK
-1088 DGKKAKFVL
+1088 DGKRAKFVL
-1097 NVTNTGTGDSPALTW
+1097 NITNTGTGDSPALTW

-1136 AGGTSQAATSS
+1136 AGGTSQAATSP
-1147 TWTPGAIKPGE
+1147 TWAPGAIKPGE
-1158 SKQVTVLVD
+1158 SKQVPVLVD

-1182 PQGRDCPG
+1182 PQGRTCPG

-1223 KLSNLTEGDAFDVV
+1223 QLSNPSKGDAYDVT

-1255 DPDGDEGPVKVS
+1255 DPDGEEGPVKVS
-1267 ADGKTVTVPKIAAGA
+1267 PDGKTVTIPKIAAGA
-1282 TIGVNI
+1282 TTGVNI

-1314 TASKDTE
+1314 TADKGTE
-1321 VKDTSQLQVDLVDGG
+1321 VKDTSQLLVDLADGG

-1362 KVEFSAS
+1362 KVEFTTSQS
-1369 EHMKDL
+1369 MKDL

-1408 SGKWTISGKAS
+1408 SGVWTISGKAS
-1419 STLLPTLDGCKA
+1419 STLLPTLDGCRA
-1431 NEGLDA
+1431 NEGLDT
-1437 DDDRCDIVHVAPAG
+1437 DDDRCDIIHVAPAG

-1457 SVEGEP
+1457 IVQGEP

-1473 TVQGPASG
+1473 SVQGPASG
-1481 AKNILIKTG
+1481 AKNVLIKTSN
-1490 KGKWVKGK
+1490 GKWVKGK

-1528 TGPDDVSIMVK
+1528 TGPDDVSVTVK

-1546 CVPNDDLSSDN
+1546 CVSNDDLSSDS
-1557 DECDVAETKLGNG
+1557 DECDVAEAKLGNG
-1570 AKFDASTTLVKGDKA
+1570 AKFDASTVLVKGDKA

-1596 IKNTGVST
+1596 IRNTGVST

-1609 TVANTPGMEGAKIVN
+1609 TVSNTPGMEGAKIVD

-1634 WNIEKLQPGGE
+1634 WSIEKLQPGGE
-1645 ATATIS
+1645 ATATIA

-1662 GSLNVAGGAQATIIS
+1662 GSLNVTGGAQATIIS
-1677 FKVDLTLPPAV
+1677 FKVDLTLPPTV

-1713 PGPGEATGIRIQ
+1713 PGPEEATGIRIQ

-1730 PEWGTPTVGEIRS
+1730 PEWGTPTVGAIRS
-1743 NEWVLDQLP
+1743 NEWVLDRLG

-1765 QDTVTV
+1765 QDNVTV

-1783 GCGLESACS
+1783 GCGTEAACS

-1799 TPAGVVVSKK
+1799 TPAGIDVSKK
-1809 YVDTTSV
+1809 YVDTTSA
-1816 GDVWQITVKNVGAET
+1816 GDVWQITVKNTGSEP
-1831 AKDIQ
+1831 AKNIQ

-1846 GVPTVGT
+1846 GVPTIGNT
-1853 IDSGMWQIGLLPA
+1853 DSGVWQIGLLPA

-1874 TTNGVD
+1874 TTKGAD

-1885 AQTRAGRDP
+1885 AQTREGRDP
-1894 GDCTEACAKTIRPKP
+1894 EDCTKACAKTERPKP
-1909 DNNKGI
+1909 DDNKGI
-1915 PAGVKVSK
+1915 PAGVKVTK
-1923 AWQSKDKAGGD
+1923 TWQSKDKTGGD
-1934 VWTVTVTNTNTTPV
+1934 VWAVTVTNTNTTPV
-1948 TDIKVRDTV
+1948 ADIKIRDTV

-2004 TNEGRPGIVDA
+2004 TSEGRPGIVDA
-2015 QSCADEGCAVA
+2015 QSCTDEGCAA
-2026 ATPVGKIPDTV
+2026 ASTPAGKIPDTV
-2037 KVTKTFTKTVD
+2037 KVTKTFTKTQD
-2048 GVDVWQVTVTNTGS
+2048 GVDVWTVTVTNTGN
-2062 KPVANVTVVDA
+2062 KPVMGVTVVDA

-2080 KTGGIT
+2080 KTSGVT
-2086 VDGNRATLGT
+2086 VEGNRATLGT
-2096 LPAGGTKQLQVKTR
+2096 LPAGGTKQLQAKTK
-2110 NVGEN
+2110 NVSEN

-2120 TGGQRTVS
+2120 TGGQRTIS
-2128 SAGDCVAACGAAKKP
+2128 SVGDCVTACGVAKKP
-2143 KPTDPLSKIMLK
+2143 KPTDPLEKIVLK
-2155 AGEATQSEKNLS
+2155 TGELTQSGKTLS
-2167 WQVTVTNNG
+2167 WKVTVTNNG
-2176 AAPVEGVNIRVSLP
+2176 TTPVEGANIHVSLP
-2190 LDNLRIETSASG
+2190 LENLRIEGGDASG
-2202 TGRGKPGVSNVP
+2202 TGGGKRNMSSVP
-2214 VSNVVPTGGGAGMAT
+2214 TVGKTPTGGGAGMAT

-2242 ATGVET
+2242 ATGIDT
-2248 GATQALQTGEK
+2248 GATQALQTGGKKVSK
-2259 TVSKTLTLPVGD
+2259 TVSLPVGD
-2271 TTVTVSGT
+2271 TIVTVSGI

-2290 WVGDKTVPTNCT
+2290 WVGDTTVPTNCA
-2302 GSCVVLSASGVKKDE
+2302 GSCAVLSAPGVKKDE
-2317 SRPSQS
+2317 PRPSQS
-2323 PSPEVSNPGT
+2323 PTPDTSSPEATG
-2333 VDNNDSGDS
+2333 NNSD
-2342 NGSGSDTAA
+2342 GSGSDTGTTG
-2351 DGQDTGF
+2351 GQATEF

-2367 PIAGGGSGGGLA
+2367 PISGGGSGGGLA
-2379 VTGANVETL
+2379 VTGATVETL
-2388 TPWILFLLSNGLI
+2388 TPWILFLLANGLI

-2407 CRNVRKTSRTQ
+2407 RRSVEKMSRTQ

>member
-9 ATVITTALVLLGV
+9 ATVIATALVLLGV

-57 GKRTLDPTKP
+57 GKRTLDPSKP

-74 VSEPKGSDL
+74 ISEPNISLPSVL
-83 PTLPVQKFEKTSG
+83 PTKTFKTASG
-96 LGNIGVDS
+96 IGNIGIDATGS
-104 LGYVYCTSY
+104 VYCTSL
-113 SKNYMEEPE
+113 SKEYTEEPE
-122 GLNYNNFKQAD
+122 GLNFNNFKQAD
-133 TSICPDGDWGQV
+133 TSVCPYGDWGWV
-145 SFFNDKK
+145 SFFDDKN

-165 VANDTTIWGWGHQ
+165 AANDTTIWGWGHQ
-178 TSGALGIKP
+178 TSGSLGLKP
-187 QDRSQT
+187 ST
-193 SPLRR
+193 TTPSPLRR
-198 IVGVGVNDTPTR
+198 IVGTSDLKPTR
-210 IVQTS
+210 IIQTS
-215 LINAP
+215 FLNAP
-220 AIVNDKFESVSLSDF
+220 TIVNDKFESASLSDF
-235 YQQRANP
+235 YRHRADP
-242 LEQALRKYVGIPIDS
+242 TWQIALKYVGVPLDAN
-257 DQDYK
+257 QDYK
-262 STNIASEETAGFY
+262 STELSIDETAGFY

-283 KIRDVQHRPSTDH
+283 KIRDVQGRRRTDH
-296 GGVLTGSG
+296 GAVLTGIG
-304 KRLVDDD
+304 DETTYYD
-311 SILGEGIVEGLPD
+311 SILGEGTVAGLPD

-330 LYFTSS
+330 LYFTSN
-336 FALAVVG
+336 FALAVIG
-343 SRTYIWGA
+343 GRTFIWGA
-351 QDDGSSHEKSFV
+351 QDDGSFHKKDFV
-363 SRMFT
+363 SKMFT
-368 TPHTVSSCGTSE
+368 TPHTVSHCGHSTSSLF
-380 RGWMSGCFIAHAPE
+380 MTGCFIAHAPE
-394 DITSKLDGSVPVIG
+394 EITSKLGGSTPVVG

-415 ADDGLIRVVAANGK
+415 AENGLIRVVGGNGK

-439 SSRNLGNVGS
+439 SSRNLGNVSS
-449 PRQIRE
+449 PKPIRE
-455 ISGYEVNSEGASSFC
+455 ISGYDVDSEGGSSFC

-481 DNSETNFVVKTF
+481 DSSETNFVVKTF
-493 TGRGGGQFLSV
+493 TGRGGGQFLTV
-504 GGVPGLG
+504 GGANIG

-526 WNKILNRV
+526 WNNTLNRV

-542 DKAPQ
+542 DDAPQ

-559 GSHPRLFLADFAEGR
+559 GHHPRLFMADFSGKR
-574 FAYGAGTFWGYDV
+574 YVYGAGGFRTYDV

-596 ANTVGTP
+596 ANTARQP

-617 ITSLHP
+617 ITNLHP
-623 EITVNYNGAFLE
+623 KITVDYNRAHIR
-635 VVDQSNGE
+635 VKDQSNGE

-656 QDGHEYGKE
+656 QDGQEYGRE
-665 SPLFD
+665 NPLFD
-670 AGKDKFTDP
+670 AGKDKMTDP
-679 LGSGVDSHLINIA
+679 LGSGVDSHLIDIA
-692 RWAGL
+692 KWAKL

-711 DNVTTCTNGLCFA
+711 DNVTTCTNGSCFA
-724 TVKDSSPTLQ
+724 TVKDSSPTLK
-734 VVSAETDVSGKY
+734 VVSAETDTSGKY
-746 KVVLELDRADS
+746 KVVLRLDRADS
-757 SALLQGTTVKA
+757 SALLQGTTVKM
-768 KTPDGVVYKTDWGSA
+768 KTPDGAVSSIEWKSNG
-783 ACGMDFNKNW
+783 CGYGGFEKEW
-793 LQKSVAGCTT
+793 LQNDTSADCTT
-803 EPIEIIATGELIDKT
+803 KPIELVTTGRLEDKT
-818 KPADIVFYASNP
+818 KPTDVVFYASNP
-830 LHEFKEPAGQTCPD
+830 LHEFKEPDGMVCPD

-867 MTPVSIDPDGAVN
+867 IAPVSIDPDGAVN

-895 VFDLGMEAIGSN
+895 VFDLGMELNGSN

-952 VEFVRD
+952 VELVGD
-958 VSIAGLCFYKPF
+958 ASIAGLCFYKPF

-976 DPLLSWRKTP
+976 DPLISLRKTP
-986 RVEGGGS
+986 RFEGGGS

-1000 INTGFNNSSGLEY
+1000 INTGGNNYSGLEY

-1020 PATFADGTKKHVIG
+1020 PATFEDGTKKRVIG

-1040 VVVTAPA
+1040 VVVKAPA

-1058 YAPFYVDTFNLNLVD
+1058 YAPFYVGTFNLNLVD
-1073 GSRLDAKLVPDGVTK
+1073 ASRLDAKLVPDGVTK

-1136 AGGTSQAATSS
+1136 AGGTSQAATSP
-1147 TWTPGAIKPGE
+1147 TWAPGAIKPGE

-1204 VLSSPEMLPAP
+1204 VLSSPDMLPAP

-1223 KLSNLTEGDAFDVV
+1223 KLSNTTKGDAYDVV

-1255 DPDGDEGPVKVS
+1255 DPDGEEGPVKVS

-1282 TIGVNI
+1282 TVGVNI

-1321 VKDTSQLQVDLVDGG
+1321 VKDTSQLLVDLADSG

-1362 KVEFSAS
+1362 KVEFTTSQS
-1369 EHMKDL
+1369 MKDL

-1386 VGDLAKGE
+1386 VGDMAKGE
-1394 TKTITLTATPVEDP
+1394 TKTITLTATPIEDS
-1408 SGKWTISGKAS
+1408 SGVWTISGKAS

-1437 DDDRCDIVHVAPAG
+1437 DDDRCDIIHVAPAG

-1473 TVQGPASG
+1473 SVQGPASG
-1481 AKNILIKTG
+1481 AKNVLIKTNN
-1490 KGKWVKGK
+1490 GKWVKGK

-1546 CVPNDDLSSDN
+1546 CVPNDDLSSDS
-1557 DECDVAETKLGNG
+1557 DECDVAEAKLGNG

-1609 TVANTPGMEGAKIVN
+1609 TVANTPGMEGAKIVD

-1634 WNIEKLQPGGE
+1634 WSIEKLQPGGE
-1645 ATATIS
+1645 ATATIT

-1662 GSLNVAGGAQATIIS
+1662 GSLNVTGGAQATIIS

-1713 PGPGEATGIRIQ
+1713 PGPEEATDIRIQ

-1730 PEWGTPTVGEIRS
+1730 PEWGTPTVGAIRG
-1743 NEWVLDQLP
+1743 NEWVLDRLP
-1752 AGDSATV
+1752 ARDSATV

-1765 QDTVTV
+1765 QDDVTV

-1783 GCGLESACS
+1783 GCGTEAACS

-1799 TPAGVVVSKK
+1799 TPTGIDVSKK
-1809 YVDTTSV
+1809 FVDTTSA
-1816 GDVWQITVKNVGAET
+1816 GDVWQITVKNTGSGP
-1831 AKDIQ
+1831 AKNIQ
-1836 IVDTIPGASW
+1836 IVDTVPDASW
-1846 GVPTVGT
+1846 GVPTAGNT
-1853 IDSGMWQIGLLPA
+1853 ESGVWQIGLLPA

-1874 TTNGVD
+1874 TTKGAD

-1885 AQTRAGRDP
+1885 AQTREGRDP
-1894 GDCTEACAKTIRPKP
+1894 EDCTQACAKTERPKP
-1909 DNNKGI
+1909 DNNKGV

-1923 AWQSKDKAGGD
+1923 AWQSKDKTGGD
-1934 VWTVTVTNTNTTPV
+1934 VWAVTVANTNTTPV
-1948 TDIKVRDTV
+1948 ADIKIRDTV

-1971 VDGAWVIDLLPAG
+1971 VDGVWVIDLLPAG

-2004 TNEGRPGIVDA
+2004 TSEGRPGIVDA
-2015 QSCADEGCAVA
+2015 QSCTDEGCAA
-2026 ATPVGKIPDTV
+2026 ASTPAGKIPDTV
-2037 KVTKTFTKTVD
+2037 KVTKTFTKTQD
-2048 GVDVWQVTVTNTGS
+2048 GVDVWTVTVTNTGT
-2062 KPVANVTVVDA
+2062 KTVTGVTVVDA

-2080 KTGGIT
+2080 KTSGVT
-2086 VDGNRATLGT
+2086 VEGNRATLGT
-2096 LPAGGTKQLQVKTR
+2096 LPAGGVKQLQVKTR
-2110 NVGEN
+2110 NVSEN

-2120 TGGQRTVS
+2120 TGGQRTIS
-2128 SAGDCVAACGAAKKP
+2128 SVGDCVAGCGAAKKP
-2143 KPTDPLSKIMLK
+2143 KPTDPLEKIVLK
-2155 AGEATQSEKNLS
+2155 TGEPTQSGKTLS
-2167 WQVTVTNNG
+2167 WKVTVTNNG
-2176 AAPVEGVNIRVSLP
+2176 TTPVEGANIRVSLP
-2190 LDNLRIETSASG
+2190 LENLRIEGGDASG
-2202 TGRGKPGVSNVP
+2202 TVGGKPSMSSVP
-2214 VSNVVPTGGGAGMAT
+2214 VVGETPTGGGAGMAT
-2229 AWSKPENGGGSGM
+2229 AWSKPEGGGSGM
-2242 ATGVET
+2242 ATGIDT
-2248 GATQALQTGEK
+2248 GTTQALQTSGK
-2259 TVSKTLTLPVGD
+2259 TVSKTVSLPVGD
-2271 TTVTVSGT
+2271 TTVTVTGIRT
-2279 RVSDGPVSGPV
+2279 GDGPVSGPV
-2290 WVGDKTVPTNCT
+2290 WVGDTTVPTNCA
-2302 GSCVVLSASGVKKDE
+2302 GACVVLSAPGVEKDE
-2317 SRPSQS
+2317 PQPSQS
-2323 PSPEVSNPGT
+2323 PSPEVPAPEK
-2333 VDNNDSGDS
+2333 VDNNSGDS

-2358 GGAGIQGAS
+2358 GGSGVQGAS
-2367 PIAGGGSGGGLA
+2367 PVSGGGSGGGLA

-2388 TPWILFLLSNGLI
+2388 TPWILFLLANGLI
-2401 VVWRAR
+2401 IVWRAR
-2407 CRNVRKTSRTQ
+2407 RRSVEKTSRTQ

>member
-9 ATVITTALVLLGV
+9 ATVIATALVLLGV

-57 GKRTLDPTKP
+57 GKRTLDPSKP

-74 VSEPKGSDL
+74 VSEPKISLPSVL
-83 PTLPVQKFEKTSG
+83 PTKTFKTASG
-96 LGNIGVDS
+96 IGNIGIDATGS
-104 LGYVYCTSY
+104 VYCTSL
-113 SKNYMEEPE
+113 SKEYAEEPE
-122 GLNYNNFKQAD
+122 GLDFNNFKQAD
-133 TSICPDGDWGQV
+133 TSVCPYGDWGWV
-145 SFFNDKK
+145 SFFSDKN

-165 VANDTTIWGWGHQ
+165 AANDTTIWGWGHQ
-178 TSGALGIKP
+178 TSGSLGLKP
-187 QDRSQT
+187 ST
-193 SPLRR
+193 ATPSPLRR
-198 IVGVGVNDTPTR
+198 IVGTSDLKPTR
-210 IVQTS
+210 IIQTS
-215 LINAP
+215 FLNAP
-220 AIVNDKFESVSLSDF
+220 TIVNDKFESASLSDF
-235 YQQRANP
+235 YRHRADP
-242 LEQALRKYVGIPIDS
+242 TWQIALKYVGVPLDAN
-257 DQDYK
+257 QDYK
-262 STNIASEETAGFY
+262 STELSIDETAGFY
-275 FVNEGGKL
+275 FVNEDGKL
-283 KIRDVQHRPSTDH
+283 KIRDVQGRRHTDH
-296 GGVLTGSG
+296 GAVLTGIG
-304 KRLVDDD
+304 DETTYYD
-311 SILGEGIVEGLPD
+311 SILREGTVAGLPD

-330 LYFTSS
+330 LYFTSN
-336 FALAVVG
+336 FALAVIG
-343 SRTYIWGA
+343 GRTYIWGA
-351 QDDGSSHEKSFV
+351 QDDGSFHKKSFV

-368 TPHTVSSCGTSE
+368 TPHTVSHCGHSTSSLF
-380 RGWMSGCFIAHAPE
+380 MTGCFIAHAPE
-394 DITSKLDGSVPVIG
+394 EITSKLDGSVPVVG

-415 ADDGLIRVVAANGK
+415 AENGLIRVVGENGK

-439 SSRNLGNVGS
+439 SSRNLGNVSS
-449 PRQIRE
+449 PRPIRE
-455 ISGYEVNSEGASSFC
+455 ISGYDVNSEGASSFC

-481 DNSETNFVVKTF
+481 DSSETNFVVKTF
-493 TGRGGGQFLSV
+493 TGRDGGQFLSV
-504 GGVPGLG
+504 GGATGLG

-526 WNKILNRV
+526 WNNTLNRV
-534 DYKPTAYT
+534 NYEPTAYT

-559 GSHPRLFLADFAEGR
+559 GHHPRLFMADFSGKR
-574 FAYGAGTFWGYDV
+574 YVYGAGGFRIYDV

-596 ANTVGTP
+596 ANTVRQP
-603 RQQHTGGFVSKFAP
+603 RQQHTGGLVSKFAP
-617 ITSLHP
+617 ITNLHP
-623 EITVNYNGAFLE
+623 KITVDYNRAHIR

-643 GYMPGTFLDYTVV
+643 GYMPGTFLDYTVT
-656 QDGHEYGKE
+656 QDGQEYGKE

-670 AGKDKFTDP
+670 AGKDKMTDP
-679 LGSGVDSHLINIA
+679 LGSGVDSHLIDIA
-692 RWAGL
+692 KWAKL

-711 DNVTTCTNGLCFA
+711 DNVTTCTNGSCFA

-734 VVSAETDVSGKY
+734 VVSAETDTSGKY
-746 KVVLELDRADS
+746 KVVLRLDRADS
-757 SALLQGTTVKA
+757 SALLQGATVKA
-768 KTPDGVVYKTDWGSA
+768 KTPDGVVYKTDWENGG
-783 ACGMDFNKNW
+783 CGMVLEKNW
-793 LQKSVAGCTT
+793 VQRGEGTNCTT
-803 EPIEIIATGELIDKT
+803 KPIEIVATGELIDKT
-818 KPADIVFYASNP
+818 KPADVVFYASNP
-830 LHEFKEPAGQTCPD
+830 LHEFKEPDGMVCPD

-867 MTPVSIDPDGAVN
+867 MAPVSIDPDGAVN

-895 VFDLGMEAIGSN
+895 VFDLGMEFNGTTGVEGASEY
-907 NIKDADGSVS
+907 

-933 AINAGETWTG
+933 AINAGQTWTG
-943 TMKVKPKTG
+943 TVKVKPKTG
-952 VEFVRD
+952 VELAGD
-958 VSIAGLCFYKPF
+958 ASIAGLCFYKPF

-976 DPLLSWRKTP
+976 DPLISLRKTP
-986 RVEGGGS
+986 RFEGGGS

-1000 INTGFNNSSGLEY
+1000 INTDRNNYSGLEY

-1020 PATFADGTKKHVIG
+1020 PATFEDGTKKHVIG

-1040 VVVTAPA
+1040 VVVKAPA

-1058 YAPFYVDTFNLNLVD
+1058 YAPFYVGTFNLNLVD
-1073 GSRLDAKLVPDGVTK
+1073 ASRLDAKLVPDGVTK

-1097 NVTNTGTGDSPALTW
+1097 NVTNTGTGDSPVLTW

-1136 AGGTSQAATSS
+1136 AGGTSQATTSS
-1147 TWTPGAIKPGE
+1147 TWAPGVIAAGK

-1223 KLSNLTEGDAFDVV
+1223 QLSNPTKGDAYDVV

-1255 DPDGDEGPVKVS
+1255 DPDGEEGPVVVS
-1267 ADGKTVTVPKIAAGA
+1267 ADGKTVTIPKIAAGA
-1282 TIGVNI
+1282 TTGVNI

-1321 VKDTSQLQVDLVDGG
+1321 VKDTSQLQVDLADSG

-1351 KNPTDK
+1351 KNPTEK

-1362 KVEFSAS
+1362 KVEFATSQS
-1369 EHMKDL
+1369 MKDL
-1375 KLEGIDGTTWN
+1375 KLDGIDGTTWN
-1386 VGDLAKGE
+1386 VGDLAGGE
-1394 TKTITLTATPVEDP
+1394 TKTITLTATPIEDP

-1419 STLLPTLDGCKA
+1419 STLLPTLDGCRA

-1457 SVEGEP
+1457 NVEGEP

-1473 TVQGPASG
+1473 SVQGPASG
-1481 AKNILIKTG
+1481 AKNVLIKTSN
-1490 KGKWVKGK
+1490 GKWVKGK

-1528 TGPDDVSIMVK
+1528 TGPDDVSVAVK

-1546 CVPNDDLSSDN
+1546 CVSNDDLSSDS
-1557 DECDVAETKLGNG
+1557 DECDVAEAKLGNG

-1596 IKNTGVST
+1596 IRNTGVST

-1609 TVANTPGMEGAKIVN
+1609 TVSNTPGMEGAKIVD

-1634 WNIEKLQPGGE
+1634 WSIEKLQPGGE
-1645 ATATIS
+1645 ATATIA
-1651 MLAPAGMNRVE
+1651 MLAPVGMNRVE

-1677 FKVDLTLPPAV
+1677 FKVDLTLPPTV

-1713 PGPGEATGIRIQ
+1713 PGPEEATDIRIQ

-1743 NEWVLDQLP
+1743 NEWVLDRLP

-1765 QDTVTV
+1765 QDNVTV
-1771 WANGGDRPTPPD
+1771 WANGGNRPTPPD
-1783 GCGLESACS
+1783 GCGTEAACS

-1809 YVDTTSV
+1809 FVDTTSA
-1816 GDVWQITVKNVGAET
+1816 GDVWQITVKNTGSEPV
-1831 AKDIQ
+1831 KDIQ

-1846 GVPTVGT
+1846 GVPTAGNT
-1853 IDSGMWQIGLLPA
+1853 DSGMWQIGLLPA

-1874 TTNGVD
+1874 TTKGAD

-1885 AQTRAGRDP
+1885 AQSREGRDP
-1894 GDCTEACAKTIRPKP
+1894 EDCTKACAKTERPKP

-1923 AWQSKDKAGGD
+1923 AWQSKDKTGGD

-1948 TDIKVRDTV
+1948 TDIKIRDTV

-2004 TNEGRPGIVDA
+2004 TSEGRPGIVDA
-2015 QSCADEGCAVA
+2015 QSCTDEGCAA
-2026 ATPVGKIPDTV
+2026 ASTPAGKIPDTV
-2037 KVTKTFTKTVD
+2037 KVTKTFTKTQD
-2048 GVDVWQVTVTNTGS
+2048 GADVWTVTVTNTGN
-2062 KPVANVTVVDA
+2062 KPVMGVTVVDA

-2080 KTGGIT
+2080 KTSGVT
-2086 VDGNRATLGT
+2086 VEGNRATLGT
-2096 LPAGGTKQLQVKTR
+2096 LPAGGTKQLQVKTK
-2110 NVGEN
+2110 NVSEN

-2120 TGGQRTVS
+2120 TGGQRTIS
-2128 SAGDCVAACGAAKKP
+2128 SVGDCVTACGVAKKP
-2143 KPTDPLSKIMLK
+2143 KPTDPLAKIVLK
-2155 AGEATQSEKNLS
+2155 TGEPTQSGKTLS
-2167 WQVTVTNNG
+2167 WKVTVTNNG
-2176 AAPVEGVNIRVSLP
+2176 TTPVEGANIRVSLP
-2190 LDNLRIETSASG
+2190 LENLRIETSASG
-2202 TGRGKPGVSNVP
+2202 TVGGKPKVSNVTVAGRTP
-2214 VSNVVPTGGGAGMAT
+2214 MGGGAGMAT
-2229 AWSKPENGGGSGM
+2229 AWSKPEGGGSGM
-2242 ATGVET
+2242 ATGIDT
-2248 GATQALQTGEK
+2248 GATQALQTGGK
-2259 TVSKTLTLPVGD
+2259 TVSKTVSLPVGD
-2271 TTVTVSGT
+2271 TTVTVTGIRT
-2279 RVSDGPVSGPV
+2279 GDGPVSGPV
-2290 WVGDKTVPTNCT
+2290 WVGDTTVPTNCA
-2302 GSCVVLSASGVKKDE
+2302 GACVVLSAPGVKKYE
-2317 SRPSQS
+2317 PQPSQS
-2323 PSPEVSNPGT
+2323 PSPEVPAPEK
-2333 VDNNDSGDS
+2333 VDNNSGDS

-2367 PIAGGGSGGGLA
+2367 PISGGGSGGSLA

-2388 TPWILFLLSNGLI
+2388 TPWILFLLANGLI

-2407 CRNVRKTSRTQ
+2407 RRSVEKMSRTQ

>member
-9 ATVITTALVLLGV
+9 ATVIATALVLLGV

-57 GKRTLDPTKP
+57 GKRTLDPSKP

-74 VSEPKGSDL
+74 ISEPNISLPSVL
-83 PTLPVQKFEKTSG
+83 PTKTFKTASG
-96 LGNIGVDS
+96 IGNIGIDATGS
-104 LGYVYCTSY
+104 VYCTSL
-113 SKNYMEEPE
+113 SKEYTEEPE
-122 GLNYNNFKQAD
+122 GLNFNNFKQAD
-133 TSICPDGDWGQV
+133 TSVCPYGDWGWV
-145 SFFNDKK
+145 SFFDDKN

-165 VANDTTIWGWGHQ
+165 AANDTTIWGWGHQ
-178 TSGALGIKP
+178 TSGSLGLKP
-187 QDRSQT
+187 ST
-193 SPLRR
+193 TTPSPLRR
-198 IVGVGVNDTPTR
+198 IVGTSDLKPTR
-210 IVQTS
+210 IIQTS
-215 LINAP
+215 FLNAP
-220 AIVNDKFESVSLSDF
+220 TIVNDKFESASLSDF
-235 YQQRANP
+235 YRHRADP
-242 LEQALRKYVGIPIDS
+242 TWQIALKYVGVPLDAN
-257 DQDYK
+257 QDYK
-262 STNIASEETAGFY
+262 STELSIDETAGFY
-275 FVNEGGKL
+275 FVNEDGKL
-283 KIRDVQHRPSTDH
+283 KIRDVQGRRRTDH
-296 GGVLTGSG
+296 GAVLTGIG
-304 KRLVDDD
+304 DETTYYD
-311 SILGEGIVEGLPD
+311 SIFGEGTVAGLPD

-330 LYFTSS
+330 LYFTSN
-336 FALAVVG
+336 FALAVIG
-343 SRTYIWGA
+343 GRTYIWGA
-351 QDDGSSHEKSFV
+351 QDDGSFHKKDFV
-363 SRMFT
+363 SKMFT
-368 TPHTVSSCGTSE
+368 TPHTVSHCGHSTSSLF
-380 RGWMSGCFIAHAPE
+380 MTGCFIAHAPE
-394 DITSKLDGSVPVIG
+394 EITSKLGGSTPVVG

-415 ADDGLIRVVAANGK
+415 AENGLIRVVGENGK

-439 SSRNLGNVGS
+439 SSRNLGNVSS
-449 PRQIRE
+449 PRPIRE
-455 ISGYEVNSEGASSFC
+455 ISGYDVNSEGASSFC

-481 DNSETNFVVKTF
+481 DSSETNFVVKTF
-493 TGRGGGQFLSV
+493 TGRDGGQFLSV
-504 GGVPGLG
+504 GGATGLG

-526 WNKILNRV
+526 WNNTLNRV

-542 DKAPQ
+542 NKAPQ

-559 GSHPRLFLADFAEGR
+559 GHHPRLFMADFSGKR
-574 FAYGAGTFWGYDV
+574 YVYGAGGFRTYDV

-596 ANTVGTP
+596 ANTVRQP
-603 RQQHTGGFVSKFAP
+603 RQQHTGGLVSKFAP
-617 ITSLHP
+617 ITNLHP
-623 EITVNYNGAFLE
+623 KITVDYNRAHIR

-643 GYMPGTFLDYTVV
+643 GYMPGTFLDYTVT
-656 QDGHEYGKE
+656 QDGQEYGKE

-670 AGKDKFTDP
+670 AGKDKMTDP
-679 LGSGVDSHLINIA
+679 LGSGADSHLIDIA
-692 RWAGL
+692 KWAKL

-711 DNVTTCTNGLCFA
+711 DNVTTCTNGSCFA

-734 VVSAETDVSGKY
+734 VVSAETDTSGKY
-746 KVVLELDRADS
+746 KVVLRLDRADS
-757 SALLQGTTVKA
+757 SALLQGATVKA
-768 KTPDGVVYKTDWGSA
+768 KTPDGVVYKTDWENGG
-783 ACGMDFNKNW
+783 CGMVLEKNW
-793 LQKSVAGCTT
+793 VQRGEGTNCTT
-803 EPIEIIATGELIDKT
+803 KPIEIVATGELIDKT
-818 KPADIVFYASNP
+818 KPADVVFYASNP
-830 LHEFKEPAGQTCPD
+830 LHEFKKPAGQACPV

-867 MTPVSIDPDGAVN
+867 MAPVSIDPDGAVN

-895 VFDLGMEAIGSN
+895 VFDLGMEFNGTTGVEGASEY
-907 NIKDADGSVS
+907 
-917 KPNTEIF
+917 KPNSEVF

-952 VEFVRD
+952 MELAGD
-958 VSIAGLCFYKPF
+958 ASIAGLCFYKPF

-976 DPLLSWRKTP
+976 DPLISLRKTP
-986 RVEGGGS
+986 RSEGGGS

-1000 INTGFNNSSGLEY
+1000 INTDRNNYSGLEY
-1013 LTIDDAS
+1013 LTIDETS

-1058 YAPFYVDTFNLNLVD
+1058 YAPFYVGTFNLNLVD
-1073 GSRLDAKLVPDGVTK
+1073 ASRLDAKLVPDGVTK
-1088 DGKKAKFVL
+1088 DGKRAKFVL
-1097 NVTNTGTGDSPALTW
+1097 NVTNTGTGDSPVLTW

-1136 AGGTSQAATSS
+1136 GGGASQAATSS
-1147 TWTPGAIKPGE
+1147 TWAPGVIAAGK

-1190 GAGCARINIGDVQA
+1190 GAGCARISIGDVQA
-1204 VLSSPEMLPAP
+1204 VLSSPDMLPAP

-1223 KLSNLTEGDAFDVV
+1223 KLSNLTEGDAYDVV

-1255 DPDGDEGPVKVS
+1255 DPDGEEGPVVVS
-1267 ADGKTVTVPKIAAGA
+1267 ADGKTVTIPKIAAGA
-1282 TIGVNI
+1282 TTGVNI

-1321 VKDTSQLQVDLVDGG
+1321 VKDTSQLQVDLADSG

-1351 KNPTDK
+1351 KNPTEK

-1362 KVEFSAS
+1362 KVEFATSQS
-1369 EHMKDL
+1369 MKDL
-1375 KLEGIDGTTWN
+1375 KLDGIDGTTWN
-1386 VGDLAKGE
+1386 VGDLAGGE
-1394 TKTITLTATPVEDP
+1394 TKTITLTATPIEDP

-1419 STLLPTLDGCKA
+1419 STLLPTLDGCRA

-1457 SVEGEP
+1457 NVEGEP

-1473 TVQGPASG
+1473 SVQGPASG
-1481 AKNILIKTG
+1481 AKNVLIKTSN
-1490 KGKWVKGK
+1490 GKWVKGK

-1528 TGPDDVSIMVK
+1528 TGPDDVSVAVK

-1546 CVPNDDLSSDN
+1546 CVSNDDLSSDS
-1557 DECDVAETKLGNG
+1557 DECDVAEAKLGNG

-1596 IKNTGVST
+1596 IRNTGVST

-1609 TVANTPGMEGAKIVN
+1609 TVSNTPGMEGAKIVD

-1634 WNIEKLQPGGE
+1634 WSIEKLQPGGE
-1645 ATATIS
+1645 ATATIA
-1651 MLAPAGMNRVE
+1651 MLAPVGMNRVE

-1677 FKVDLTLPPAV
+1677 FKVDLTLPPTV

-1713 PGPGEATGIRIQ
+1713 PGPEEATDIRIQ

-1743 NEWVLDQLP
+1743 NEWVLDRLP

-1765 QDTVTV
+1765 QDNVTV
-1771 WANGGDRPTPPD
+1771 WANGGNRPTPPD
-1783 GCGLESACS
+1783 GCGTEAACS

-1809 YVDTTSV
+1809 FVDTTSA
-1816 GDVWQITVKNVGAET
+1816 GDVWQITVKNTGSEPV
-1831 AKDIQ
+1831 KDIQ

-1846 GVPTVGT
+1846 GVPTAGNT
-1853 IDSGMWQIGLLPA
+1853 DSGMWQIGLLPA

-1874 TTNGVD
+1874 TTKGTD

-1885 AQTRAGRDP
+1885 AQTREGRDP
-1894 GDCTEACAKTIRPKP
+1894 GDCTKACAKTERPKP
-1909 DNNKGI
+1909 DNNKGV
-1915 PAGVKVSK
+1915 PAGVKVTK
-1923 AWQSKDKAGGD
+1923 TWQSKDKTGGD

-1948 TDIKVRDTV
+1948 ADIKIRDTV

-1991 TTKGVDS
+1991 TTKGTDS

-2004 TNEGRPGIVDA
+2004 TSEGRPGIVDA
-2015 QSCADEGCAVA
+2015 QSCTDEGCASA
-2026 ATPVGKIPDTV
+2026 STPAGKIPDTV
-2037 KVTKTFTKTVD
+2037 KVTKTFTKTQD
-2048 GVDVWQVTVTNTGS
+2048 GADVWTVTVTNTGN
-2062 KPVANVTVVDA
+2062 KPVVGVTVVDA

-2080 KTGGIT
+2080 KTSGVT
-2086 VDGNRATLGT
+2086 VEGNRATLGT
-2096 LPAGGTKQLQVKTR
+2096 LPAGDTKQLQVKTK
-2110 NVGEN
+2110 NVSEN

-2120 TGGQRTVS
+2120 TGGQRTIS
-2128 SAGDCVAACGAAKKP
+2128 SVGDCVTACGMAKKP
-2143 KPTDPLSKIMLK
+2143 KPTDPLAKIVLK
-2155 AGEATQSEKNLS
+2155 TGEPTQSGKTLS
-2167 WQVTVTNNG
+2167 WKVTVTNNG
-2176 AAPVEGVNIRVSLP
+2176 TTPVEGANIHVSLP
-2190 LDNLRIETSASG
+2190 LENLRIEAGDASG
-2202 TGRGKPGVSNVP
+2202 TSGGKPSMSNVP
-2214 VSNVVPTGGGAGMAT
+2214 VAGKTPMGGGAGMAT
-2229 AWSKPENGGGSGM
+2229 AWSKPEGGGSGM
-2242 ATGVET
+2242 ATGIDT
-2248 GATQALQTGEK
+2248 GATQALQAGGK
-2259 TVSKTLTLPVGD
+2259 TVSKTVSLPVGD
-2271 TTVTVSGT
+2271 TTVTVTGI

-2290 WVGDKTVPTNCT
+2290 WVGDTTVPTNCT
-2302 GSCVVLSASGVKKDE
+2302 GSCVVLSAPGVKKDE
-2317 SRPSQS
+2317 PQPSQS
-2323 PSPEVSNPGT
+2323 PSPEVPAPEK
-2333 VDNNDSGDS
+2333 VDNNSGDS

-2367 PIAGGGSGGGLA
+2367 PISGGGSGGGLA

-2388 TPWILFLLSNGLI
+2388 TPWILFLLANGLI
-2401 VVWRAR
+2401 IVWRAR
-2407 CRNVRKTSRTQ
+2407 RRSVEKLSRTQ